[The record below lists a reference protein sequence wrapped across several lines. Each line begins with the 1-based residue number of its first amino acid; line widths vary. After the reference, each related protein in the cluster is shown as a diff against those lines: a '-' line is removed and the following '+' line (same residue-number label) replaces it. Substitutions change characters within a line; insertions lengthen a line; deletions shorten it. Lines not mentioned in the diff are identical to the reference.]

1 MVFDNQKGYV
11 EIEQCRI
18 CGNKDLV
25 SILSLGTQY
34 LTGVFP
40 DRAEDHLTH
49 GPLELVKCNISN
61 HRDHCGLVQLRQSYK
76 LSEMYSENYGY
87 RSSLNQSMAEHLKA
101 LVQELLTIV
110 SVSAEDVILDI
121 GSNDGTLLS
130 FYPEK
135 GPLLV
140 GMDPTAKKFG
150 KYYKPHIRQITD
162 YFSADRFKSLC
173 GSRKAKIVTSIAMF
187 YDLDDPMAFMR
198 EIHEVLGDD
207 GIWLLEQSYLPS
219 MVSANAYD
227 TICHEHLEYY
237 ALRQIKFMT
246 NRTGLKIIDVKL
258 NDINGG
264 SFAVTIAKDG
274 SAYNP
279 KTREVEKLLGD
290 EKLLDSMETFGLFK
304 ERVYSHRGDLMHLIR
319 EIKQNGKLILGYGAS
334 TKGNVILQFCG
345 LTHTELDYMAEV
357 NPEKYGRLTP
367 GTWIPIISEEEAH
380 SMNPDYFLV
389 MPWHF
394 RQNLLHRESNFLQG
408 GGKLIFPLP
417 EIEVVSG

>member
-1 MVFDNQKGYV
+1 MVFDNQKGYI
-11 EIEQCRI
+11 EIEECRI
-18 CGNKDLV
+18 CGNKELV

-40 DRAEDHLTH
+40 DRAEDHLTQ

-61 HRDHCGLVQLRQSYK
+61 HRDHCGLVQLRQSYNLK
-76 LSEMYSENYGY
+76 EMYSDNYGY
-87 RSSLNQSMAEHLKA
+87 RSSLNRSMAEHLKT
-101 LVQELLTIV
+101 LVQELLRIV

-130 FYPEK
+130 FYPGK

-140 GMDPTAKKFG
+140 GMDPTAEKFG

-162 YFSADRFKSLC
+162 YFSAARFKSLC
-173 GSRKAKIVTSIAMF
+173 GDRKAKIVTSIAMF

-198 EIHEVLGDD
+198 EICEILADD

-219 MVSANAYD
+219 MLSANAYD

-246 NRTGLKIIDVKL
+246 DRTGLKVVNVDR

-264 SFAVTIAKDG
+264 SFAVTIAKDR

-279 KTREVEKLLGD
+279 RTREVERLLG
-290 EKLLDSMETFGLFK
+290 EEELLDSEETFKLFK
-304 ERVYSHRGDLMHLIR
+304 KRVYSHQGDLLRLIR
-319 EIKQNGKLILGYGAS
+319 GIKQSGELILGYGAS

-345 LTHTELDYMAEV
+345 LTQRELNYVAEV

-367 GTWIPIISEEEAH
+367 GSWIPIISEEEAH

-394 RQNLLHRESNFLQG
+394 KQNLLHRESNFLQR